1 MSTNAAIPV
10 RILEEAYR
18 LAKEG
23 IFHGG
28 VDWAAG
34 DIAKALAAAE
44 QRGREEALS
53 RVEATGREIVRRAL
67 NGTEKALG
75 DGIIHLAASVRK
87 EAAIRS
93 SSEGKG
99 E

>member
-1 MSTNAAIPV
+1 MSDIPEHIWEAARSLRNAVCWQSNASVEP
-10 RILEEAYR
+10 
-18 LAKEG
+18 
-23 IFHGG
+23 
-28 VDWAAG
+28 
-34 DIAKALAAAE
+34 IASALLAAE

-93 SSEGKG
+93 RSEGKG
-99 E
+99 GE